1 MTQCLLVHCTTFMS
15 FLGRGWWSEDL
26 LISLGDGDAIK
37 GSVPSIAE
45 PLYMAFTLFGVPK
58 P

>member
-1 MTQCLLVHCTTFMS
+1 MS
-15 FLGRGWWSEDL
+15 TCPLHHIPVLPGPGGVGWSEDL